1 MLLQLLLTWVGLLT
15 LDYLYEKTRLMRA
28 RALISSCVTADDVL
42 QKPILVTIQD
52 MLVCLNKDVTST
64 LLSLI
69 YFITD

>member
-1 MLLQLLLTWVGLLT
+1 ML
-15 LDYLYEKTRLMRA
+15 
-28 RALISSCVTADDVL
+28 RALISEYVNAEHVF
-42 QKPILVTIQD
+42 QEPILVTIQD

>member
-1 MLLQLLLTWVGLLT
+1 MRKHGSCTRTLL
-15 LDYLYEKTRLMRA
+15 
-28 RALISSCVTADDVL
+28 RALISSCVNVDNVL

>member
-1 MLLQLLLTWVGLLT
+1 MGLLT
-15 LDYLYEKTRLMRA
+15 LAYLCEKRQLMWARTLL
-28 RALISSCVTADDVL
+28 RALISQCVNAENVL

-52 MLVCLNKDVTST
+52 MFVCLNKDVTST